1 MPNGRYLNLL
11 HQLILLSTTR
21 TYSQKHIQ
29 YIQIMCSYRVG
40 GSVYN
45 AECYIYR
52 PCVYVCLWIPPP
64 PQSFAFMFRL
74 LLLILLL
81 LYVHR
86 GNGAIYLQ
94 MCICYSNCVKAHK
107 VWAEVIYTLVQL
119 YTLSV
124 WEVPRG
130 LEVKDILFAEGPGN
144 NDAAAAQSHSRGSCS
159 TQPSLS

>member
-1 MPNGRYLNLL
+1 MQSATFIDRVY
-11 HQLILLSTTR
+11 
-21 TYSQKHIQ
+21 
-29 YIQIMCSYRVG
+29 MC
-40 GSVYN
+40 
-45 AECYIYR
+45 
-52 PCVYVCLWIPPP
+52 VCGYPPP
-64 PQSFAFMFRL
+64 PIVCIYVQVIAIDFIAM
-74 LLLILLL
+74 

-159 TQPSLS
+159 TQPSLSQEGYMIRDNTHDSASEKALSLEQ

>member
-81 LYVHR
+81 
-86 GNGAIYLQ
+86 
-94 MCICYSNCVKAHK
+94 CYMFTGVTGQSTSKCASVIPTVSKHIRCGQKSFTLWCSCTHSACGRFP
-107 VWAEVIYTLVQL
+107 EV
-119 YTLSV
+119 
-124 WEVPRG
+124 
-130 LEVKDILFAEGPGN
+130 
-144 NDAAAAQSHSRGSCS
+144 
-159 TQPSLS
+159 